1 MAKEVPPPAHIA
13 PYVRALGQDGAL
25 AFLMELGG
33 AELYI
38 AKSPKSR
45 SRLVQ
50 VVGQDKAEALARVA
64 DHLPSRIPTAKPW
77 LAQVLRAKGLP
88 VAEIARKLHTTDVT
102 VRKYLAAD
110 GGGAAR
116 DPRQPSLPLD

>member
-1 MAKEVPPPAHIA
+1 MTELVRPPAHIA
-13 PYVRALGQDGAL
+13 PYVRVLGQDGAL
-25 AFLMELGG
+25 AFLLELGG

-38 AKSPKSR
+38 AKSPKGR

-64 DHLPSRIPTAKPW
+64 DELPSRIPTAKPW
-77 LAQVLRAKGLP
+77 IARVLKAKGLP

-102 VRKYLAAD
+102 VRKYLAGQSAI
-110 GGGAAR
+110 AQP
-116 DPRQPSLPLD
+116 DPRQPNLPLD